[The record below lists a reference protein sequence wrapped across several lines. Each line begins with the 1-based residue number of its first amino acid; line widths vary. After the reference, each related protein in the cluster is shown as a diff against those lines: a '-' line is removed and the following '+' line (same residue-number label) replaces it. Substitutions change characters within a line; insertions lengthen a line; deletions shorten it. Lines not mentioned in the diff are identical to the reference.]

1 MSLLPDFSFYNA
13 IVYIVKGT
21 SLTVALIVGSMLT
34 GLAVGLPMAAVQVYG
49 PRWGRFLVGVYVWFF
64 RGIPILVLL
73 FLFYFGIF
81 GLVEKILAEIMGEK
95 VNVPPFVAT
104 LATLGLT
111 SGAYQSQIFRGAIL
125 SLHLGQYQA
134 ALSLGF
140 TRVGALTH
148 IILPQALRVAIPA
161 WANEYSILLKDSA
174 LAYTLGTLEIMSRIR
189 QMVSITHLHV
199 PFYILA
205 GILYYFLTWVGIKA
219 LKKLEAKIRIPGLGA
234 EVERETTLE
243 DRTGQSE

>member
-1 MSLLPDFSFYNA
+1 MSPLDDFSYLNA
-13 IVYIVKGT
+13 LIYIIKGT
-21 SLTVALIVGSMLT
+21 SLTVALIVVSMII
-34 GLAVGLPMAAVQVYG
+34 GLLVGLPIAAIQVYG
-49 PRWGRFLVGVYVWFF
+49 PRWGRFLVGIYVWLF

-81 GLVEKILAEIMGEK
+81 GFIEKILGEMVGHR
-95 VNVPPFVAT
+95 VNIPPFFASIT
-104 LATLGLT
+104 TLGLT

-125 SLHLGQYQA
+125 SLHLGQYKA

-140 TRVGALTH
+140 TRMGALIH

-174 LAYTLGTLEIMSRIR
+174 LAYVLGTLEIMSRIR
-189 QMVSITHLHV
+189 QMVSLSHMHI

-205 GILYYFLTWVGIKA
+205 GIIYYLLTWIGIKA
-219 LKKLEAKIRIPGLGA
+219 LKRLETKTRIPGLG
-234 EVERETTLE
+234 LE
-243 DRTGQSE
+243 DDGEITPDDQSN

>member
-1 MSLLPDFSFYNA
+1 MQGFSFYNA
-13 IVYIVKGT
+13 FIYIIKGT
-21 SLTVALIVGSMLT
+21 SLTVALIVGAMLS
-34 GLAVGLPMAAVQVYG
+34 GLAVGLPLAAIQVYG

-64 RGIPILVLL
+64 RGIPVLVLL

-81 GLVEKILAEIMGEK
+81 GIIERILGELLGQK
-95 VNVPPFVAT
+95 VNIPPFVAAVT
-104 LATLGLT
+104 TLGLT

-125 SLHLGQYQA
+125 SLHLGQYKA

-140 TRVGALTH
+140 TRVGALVN

-174 LAYTLGTLEIMSRIR
+174 LAYVLGTLEIMSRIR
-189 QMVSITHLHV
+189 QMVSLTHLHV

-205 GILYYFLTWVGIKA
+205 GIIYYLLTWVGIRA
-219 LKKLEAKIRIPGLGA
+219 LRRLEEKTRIPGLGTD
-234 EVERETTLE
+234 E
-243 DRTGQSE
+243 